1 MNVVS
6 INVCII
12 NHISTNW
19 TSVEPVGLSDM
30 ETGLDY
36 CFSLRIQD
44 SRMICSFLRGVG
56 VDTQVEQS
64 KSPEYFGPFPD
75 LNRPGRDCFG

>member
-12 NHISTNW
+12 DHISTNW

-30 ETGLDY
+30 ETGPCPLSPLQNKRLPH
-36 CFSLRIQD
+36 CLLRLP
-44 SRMICSFLRGVG
+44 LRGRG
-56 VDTQVEQS
+56 TGGTSNSFITLTPSSLLYES
-64 KSPEYFGPFPD
+64 
-75 LNRPGRDCFG
+75 RR

>member
-30 ETGLDY
+30 ETGLE
-36 CFSLRIQD
+36 CCLRAKDI
-44 SRMICSFLRGVG
+44 ICCSFLCGG
-56 VDTQVEQS
+56 DAHLLS
-64 KSPEYFGPFPD
+64 
-75 LNRPGRDCFG
+75 LAL